1 MLDKLTAISN
11 ASFLGK
17 LLRFPFRLMPD
28 SATLPVLT
36 GINRGMKWIAG
47 SATHGAWLG
56 TYESDKQQQLARLL
70 KSGMTFYDVGA
81 NAGFYTLAAA
91 RLVGE
96 RGHVFAFE
104 PLAENV
110 ANLRRH
116 VQLNQLQN
124 VSIIQ
129 AAVADTQSL
138 SGFNIAPS
146 RAMGS
151 LSEGADYWVPTV
163 SLDQAI
169 ASYGLLP
176 PDIIKLDVEGAESR
190 VLAGAE
196 ALLRA
201 GKATWLIA
209 LHGDAQRTQCL
220 NVLQSYG
227 YRVHR
232 VDGIALEALLPD
244 ERMVDEIVAFPPG
257 AN

>member
-17 LLRFPFRLMPD
+17 LLRLPFRLMPD
-28 SATLPVLT
+28 SATLPVLS
-36 GINRGMKWIAG
+36 GINRGMKWVAG

-70 KSGMTFYDVGA
+70 KSGMAFYDVGA

-129 AAVADTQSL
+129 AAVCGYPESL
-138 SGFNIAPS
+138 GF
-146 RAMGS
+146 
-151 LSEGADYWVPTV
+151 
-163 SLDQAI
+163 Q
-169 ASYGLLP
+169 
-176 PDIIKLDVEGAESR
+176 
-190 VLAGAE
+190 
-196 ALLRA
+196 
-201 GKATWLIA
+201 
-209 LHGDAQRTQCL
+209 
-220 NVLQSYG
+220 
-227 YRVHR
+227 HR
-232 VDGIALEALLPD
+232 VEQSHG
-244 ERMVDEIVAFPPG
+244 
-257 AN
+257 